1 MFYEEENYND
11 ALSKFTSIFKLIDSI
26 IELYL
31 WYTSFPAFAFFDSI
45 LQKSSEFRFPQN
57 ILYNMYFGD
66 VASGDALSLTT
77 NDII

>member
-31 WYTSFPAFAFFDSI
+31 WYTSFPAFAFFGSI
-45 LQKSSEFRFPQN
+45 LQKSSEFRFP
-57 ILYNMYFGD
+57 
-66 VASGDALSLTT
+66 
-77 NDII
+77 